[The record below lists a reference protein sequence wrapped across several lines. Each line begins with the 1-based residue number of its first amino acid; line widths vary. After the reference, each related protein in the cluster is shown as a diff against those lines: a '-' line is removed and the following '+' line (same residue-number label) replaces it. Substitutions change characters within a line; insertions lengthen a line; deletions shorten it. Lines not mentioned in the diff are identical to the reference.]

1 MSDKTT
7 PSGKRPKQPFDKNH
21 PHHPDYMGDNPK
33 GILLDKGTEEAHNL
47 PSLAEQEHEQ
57 NQRAEQQLKQQQ
69 HQQDERSAFQ
79 KGNAQ
84 EHQQGNKQR

>member
-7 PSGKRPKQPFDKNH
+7 QSGKSQKQPFDKNH
-21 PHHPDYMGDNPK
+21 PYHPDYTGDNPR
-33 GILLDKGTEEAHNL
+33 GIPSSKETEDAPDR
-47 PSLAEQEHEQ
+47 PSSSEQQHEQ
-57 NQRAEQQLKQQQ
+57 NQRTEQQLKQQQ
-69 HQQDERSAFQ
+69 REQNERSAFQ